1 MFDQLMKL
9 RSLVMLLI
17 LLVGVVA
24 LLNLPATKSAAAG
37 DATTSIIVELKDEP
51 GAVYKARAQKAGQP
65 VSNTALQA
73 YRDQLRAKQDEFLTA
88 LSNSGV
94 SATAMARSIKN
105 PDGSVAATVPLRYTL
120 VLNGMALSVPRSSIP
135 VIESMAQVK
144 RVHLNGMLQP
154 VLSTSVPYIGAPK
167 VYGAIKHLGP
177 ENNIVEGY
185 EGYGVNIAVLDTG
198 IDWTHPM
205 FGGDPT
211 PPRLGVASDV
221 SAVNTNK
228 KVIYYLPL
236 TDIAANDGFGHGTH
250 VAATAAGYLTRHP
263 GKDGVPLTGD
273 EIDLHGVAP
282 QAKLMSYTVCSNI
295 RSIPGSLGLPSI
307 GGCEYADIA
316 MALEDAVSP
325 FTLTGLHTKPI
336 AHVINLS
343 LGGGG
348 GPDNLTAIACSNAA
362 LTGATVVAASGNS
375 GPGEG
380 TTGSPAAG
388 VHVISVGAT
397 THPGASASLWSSD
410 LLQASSIPPSTTG
423 AISPANNFTI
433 ASSSK
438 RFTLFPMSGTAPLQS
453 SAMAQRY
460 AYVRLAEGAWPASIR
475 GRIALVRDATG
486 ATNFDIVAQ
495 AANAG
500 AVAVILFDARGTI
513 NGVKTTIPAATIS
526 LEDGEALLDA
536 ISSSDDNA
544 VDPADGTVSELPLR
558 MNPFVSDAFVGE
570 MGDFSS
576 RGPVRGLGQVKPDV
590 SAPGVAVLAAVPPG
604 SVLGAIGALENT
616 PQYAH
621 LDGTSMATPHVAG
634 VVALIRQAHPDWSP
648 DVIRTALLNTSTN
661 MRNQAGAPK
670 ADGNTTAD
678 SIIAQGGGLVDV
690 PEAVNIKALMGVTN
704 SSPEGPLDE
713 PGILGSHSF
722 GEVPIINSRVT
733 HTSPVTVTIRDMS
746 GQGGTYNLAVANN
759 RDLQLGG
766 INVSTSQASIN
777 LPAGGEATFTVNAT
791 VNGDQLRDVMAAK
804 TDGSSIVFEKIQM
817 QWFVTA
823 KRADGGE
830 SLRMPFFFRPGP
842 SMPQNA
848 EVVTT
853 EHADI
858 MLAGDAGAQRDTLGF
873 DPLLN
878 GVSYKDIP
886 FTVDASTFRVEAD
899 TEWMQVSDSGQ
910 PDLDYQLLGP
920 DGEIVAESGNGV
932 GPEYV
937 SITVTKPGTY
947 THRVIGF
954 SGVATDFTVTTR
966 LTKGNAPPVME
977 PIAGDFTNAQSK
989 AVDFDG
995 SITLNWGASP
1005 DATSYEIER
1014 STGGSDYEL
1023 AATASSGQTSITLN
1037 NQANG
1042 EQSYRVRALAPGK
1055 IGYYVTAP
1063 SNAANVIVDRRG
1075 KVDITSQISTAMSN
1089 VSFIGG
1095 VFKMDL
1101 NIKNNSTSN
1110 YVPLVELNVVGI
1122 TSGSGT
1128 VRVKNADN
1136 GGTGK
1141 SVSNAALFG
1150 YSTLLGTD
1158 EQFSAAEITGNRT
1171 LEFNDSTAE
1180 MFSFDVMVT
1189 AFQSGGEGGGAGG
1202 AGATGAPEAG
1212 GSGSGGTGG
1221 SLLSTKV
1228 LRITVNPLTKV
1239 VSAKLL

>member
-1 MFDQLMKL
+1 MFDQITKL
-9 RSLVMLLI
+9 RSLAMLLM
-17 LLVGVVA
+17 LLVGGVA
-24 LLNLPATKSAAAG
+24 LLNLPATHSAAAG
-37 DATTSIIVELKDEP
+37 DTSIIVELNDEP

-65 VSNTALQA
+65 VSDNALQS
-73 YRDQLRAKQDEFLTA
+73 YRNQLRAKQDDFLAA
-88 LSNSGV
+88 LSNNGV
-94 SATAMARSIKN
+94 SATAMTRSVKN
-105 PDGSVAATVPLRYTL
+105 SDGNVAATVPLRYTL
-120 VLNGMALSVPRSSIP
+120 VLNGIALTVPRSSIP
-135 VIESMAQVK
+135 TIEGMAQVK
-144 RVHLNGMLQP
+144 KVHFNGVLQP
-154 VLSTSVPYIGAPK
+154 VLNTSVPYIGTPK
-167 VYGAIKHLGP
+167 VYGAVKHLGP

-211 PPRLGVASDV
+211 PPRLGVAGEV
-221 SAVNTNK
+221 AGVNTNK

-348 GPDNLTAIACSNAA
+348 GPESLTAIACSNAA

-410 LLQASSIPPSTTG
+410 LLQASSIPTSTTG
-423 AISPANNFTI
+423 AVSPANNFAI
-433 ASSSK
+433 APGSK
-438 RFTLFPMSGTAPLQS
+438 RYTLFPMSGTAALPA

-460 AYVRLAEGAWPASIR
+460 AYVRLAEGTWPATVR
-475 GRIALVRDATG
+475 GRIALVRDALG
-486 ATNFDIVAQ
+486 ASNFDIVAQ

-500 AVAVILFDARGTI
+500 AVAVIVLDARGTV

-558 MNPFVSDAFVGE
+558 MNPFVSNNFVGE

-634 VVALIRQAHPDWSP
+634 VVALMRQAHPDWSP

-661 MRNQAGAPK
+661 MRNGAGTPK

-704 SSPEGPLDE
+704 PGPENALDE
-713 PGILGSHSF
+713 PAILGSHSF

-733 HTSPVTVTIRDMS
+733 HTAPVTVTIRDLS

-766 INVSTSQASIN
+766 INVSTSQSSIN
-777 LPAGGEATFTVNAT
+777 VPAGGEATFTVNAS
-791 VNGDQLRDVMAAK
+791 VDGNQLRDIMAAK
-804 TDGSSIVFEKIQM
+804 IDGSSVVFERIQM

-823 KRADGGE
+823 NRADGGE

-842 SMPQNA
+842 SMPSNA
-848 EVVTT
+848 QVVTT
-853 EHADI
+853 VHADV
-858 MLAGDAGAQRDTLGF
+858 MLAGDAGVQRDTLGF
-873 DPLLN
+873 DPVLN
-878 GVSYKDIP
+878 GISYKDIP
-886 FTVDASTFRVEAD
+886 FNVDASTFRVEAEA
-899 TEWMQVSDSGQ
+899 EWMQVSDSGQ

-920 DGEIVAESGNGV
+920 DGEIVGESGNGV
-932 GPEYV
+932 GPEFV
-937 SITVTKPGTY
+937 SVTVTKPGTY
-947 THRVIGF
+947 THRVIGYT
-954 SGVATDFTVTTR
+954 GVATDFTVTTT
-966 LTKGNAPPVME
+966 LTKGNAPPIMQ
-977 PIAGDFTNAQSK
+977 PISGDFTNAAGK
-989 AVDFDG
+989 PVDFDG
-995 SITLNWGASP
+995 SVTISWDASP
-1005 DATSYEIER
+1005 EATSYEIER
-1014 STGGSDYEL
+1014 STGGGDYEFVG
-1023 AATASSGQTSITLN
+1023 TASSGQTSITLN
-1037 NQANG
+1037 EQANG
-1042 EQSYRVRALAPGK
+1042 EHNYRVRALAPGK
-1055 IGYYVTAP
+1055 IGFYVTAP
-1063 SNAANVIVDRRG
+1063 SNPATVIVDRRG
-1075 KVDITSQISTAMSN
+1075 KVDITTQVSTAMSN

-1095 VFKMDL
+1095 VFKLDL
-1101 NIKNNSTSN
+1101 NMKNNSTSS
-1110 YVPLVELNVVGI
+1110 YIPLVELNIVGI
-1122 TSGSGT
+1122 TSASGT
-1128 VRVKNADN
+1128 VSVKNADN

-1150 YSTLLGTD
+1150 YSSLLGTD
-1158 EQFSAAEITGNRT
+1158 EQFSGAEITGNRT
-1171 LEFNDSTAE
+1171 LEFNDPAAE
-1180 MFSFDVMVT
+1180 LFSFDVMVT
-1189 AFQSGGEGGGAGG
+1189 AFQSGGGGAGAGG
-1202 AGATGAPEAG
+1202 AGAPPAAG
-1212 GSGSGGTGG
+1212 GSGSDSSGG
-1221 SLLSTKV
+1221 SLLPVTKV
-1228 LRITVNPLTKV
+1228 MRITVNPLTRSV
-1239 VSAKLL
+1239 TAKLL